1 MHTLL
6 KLTLAASL
14 VLAAACTSSTGF
26 DQGVDETA
34 ALSDELSG
42 GLPVGTTLVTTASLN
57 LRSGA
62 STSKSILDVM
72 PPGSTVKTLD
82 ASPVNGFYHVSY
94 GGSTGY
100 AYGAY
105 LTKASNNGGGGG
117 GGGSA
122 GDPVTRALTWVNA
135 HTPYCGG
142 TNGGHDYICGGT
154 CSRPH
159 EPWDNYRSDCSGLV
173 SYAWGLPAP
182 GHTTGDFAPY
192 DTSVSTTIPGASL
205 QAGDAVNVDEG
216 GNHHVMLFWHW
227 VDKPNGVASFIEEGS
242 CGTVA
247 KTITFHFV
255 VSGSRL
261 DFSDGRH
268 FYAIRK
274 K

>member
-1 MHTLL
+1 MHTAF
-6 KLTLAASL
+6 KLALAASM
-14 VLAAACTSSTGF
+14 VLATACTSSAGW

-42 GLPVGTTLVTTASLN
+42 GQPVGTTLVTTANLN
-57 LRSGA
+57 LRSGP
-62 STSKSILDVM
+62 STSNAILDVM
-72 PPGSTVKTLD
+72 PAGSTVKTLD
-82 ASPVNGFYHVSY
+82 ASPQNGFYHVSY
-94 GGSTGY
+94 GGTAGY

-105 LTKASNNGGGGG
+105 LTLQSSGG
-117 GGGSA
+117 GGGS
-122 GDPVTRALTWVNA
+122 GDAVTRALTWVSA
-135 HTPYCGG
+135 QTPYCGG

-159 EPWDNYRSDCSGLV
+159 ESWDNYRSDCSGLV
-173 SYAWGLPAP
+173 SYAWGLAAP
-182 GHTTGDFAPY
+182 GRTTGGFAPY
-192 DTSVSTTIPGASL
+192 DNAVSTTIPGSTL

-216 GNHHVMLFWHW
+216 GHHHVMLFWHW
-227 VDKPNGVASFIEEGS
+227 VDKPNGVASFIEEGN
-242 CGTVA
+242 CGGVA